1 MKKSTSDLFVSHC
14 YDNSEIGEIFTTKKE
29 AEKANGKNND
39 HYENVLI
46 PMMGSLVT
54 DRTPRRP
61 YKVMT
66 LWDAIEE
73 IKDRVKENTEFSIRN
88 GELY

>member
-1 MKKSTSDLFVSHC
+1 
-14 YDNSEIGEIFTTKKE
+14 
-29 AEKANGKNND
+29 
-39 HYENVLI
+39 
-46 PMMGSLVT
+46 MMGSLVT